1 MERGELR
8 SRRRRSGRRCRAAQ
22 SPRTTRPA
30 RLGGRKAAH
39 GMSHSAFSDA
49 TLAVE
54 EMVADGDSV
63 AVRYTATGTYDGE
76 FMGVE
81 PTGTDVE
88 IVGFEINWLADGRIV
103 ESWGLF
109 DTFGVMQQLGVV
121 DPPGE

>member
-1 MERGELR
+1 
-8 SRRRRSGRRCRAAQ
+8 
-22 SPRTTRPA
+22 
-30 RLGGRKAAH
+30 
-39 GMSHSAFSDA
+39 MSHSAFSDA